1 MKKITV
7 IISGMNCAACSAAA
21 EKALNKLDGVSANV
35 NLATEKAYI
44 EFDETKVSEEQ
55 LSNAVSKVGFK
66 MLDEEEYKKIRF
78 QKKEKERKSAKI
90 RMITALAFSIP
101 LFYIAMGPM
110 IGLPSPIN
118 DSKPVLYAAVQLI
131 LAIPVMIAGI
141 RFYLK
146 GFPNLFKLHP
156 NMDSL
161 VAVGT
166 TSAFLYSVYSF
177 IKII

>member
-44 EFDETKVSEEQ
+44 EFDETKVSEER

-78 QKKEKERKSAKI
+78 QKNYFKSPLQ
-90 RMITALAFSIP
+90 ITNFVI
-101 LFYIAMGPM
+101 
-110 IGLPSPIN
+110 
-118 DSKPVLYAAVQLI
+118 
-131 LAIPVMIAGI
+131 
-141 RFYLK
+141 
-146 GFPNLFKLHP
+146 
-156 NMDSL
+156 
-161 VAVGT
+161 
-166 TSAFLYSVYSF
+166 
-177 IKII
+177 